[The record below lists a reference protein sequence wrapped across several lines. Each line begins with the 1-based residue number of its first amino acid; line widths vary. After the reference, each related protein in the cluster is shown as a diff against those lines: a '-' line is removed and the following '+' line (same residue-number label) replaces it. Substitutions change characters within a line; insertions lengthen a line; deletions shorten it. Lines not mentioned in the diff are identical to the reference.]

1 MGGIAE
7 MISLQKI
14 ITKLKS
20 LIDKNTADITALNN
34 GLANKLNTA
43 DEVFR
48 TFDPSSYN
56 NNANWACYTGIYR
69 TQADTVG
76 AQAYGVLI
84 VFAAPYPTAGFNG
97 KNWIH
102 QLWLTNNN
110 IVQHRQSINSTGGS
124 GWSEWTTL

>member
-1 MGGIAE
+1 

-34 GLANKLNTA
+34 SLANKLNTA

-48 TFDPSSYN
+48 TFDSATYK
-56 NNANWACYTGIYR
+56 NNANWACYTGIYN
-69 TQADTVG
+69 TDPNTVG
-76 AQAYGVLI
+76 VSDYGVLV
-84 VFAAPYPTAGFNG
+84 VFAMPYPSAGFNG

-102 QLWLTNNN
+102 QLWFTNNN
-110 IVQHRQSINSTGGS
+110 IIQHRYSVNKTDGS
-124 GWSEWTTL
+124 GWSAWTTL